1 MTTFA
6 HTHKKLT
13 FVQRR
18 RCGHKNVRTLVN
30 RVKRHMGHLE
40 VTDLLQGN
48 NCVLAHLIIEGFS
61 QGLLTA
67 SEKENV

>member
-1 MTTFA
+1 
-6 HTHKKLT
+6 
-13 FVQRR
+13 
-18 RCGHKNVRTLVN
+18 
-30 RVKRHMGHLE
+30 MGHLE